1 MRKDGTMG
9 KGAKHHD
16 NATREGHRRGHELP
30 VERIVERAVYES
42 RNRPGRRPRT
52 VRQELLERLTNRHE
66 GAATVLARQL
76 LAAVGE
82 AWQRH
87 WQPAELRRA
96 LEHSCGTKHARLGAE
111 AVLRQLQT
119 YRPGPLPPRWQA
131 QMDAMDPGTDALGF
145 GDRAMGLCWA
155 APAHPGVGQRSHAL
169 AVAVETVAYL
179 QSVPRL
185 PKIGPLPGEPVHS
198 SAYDSAHVD
207 PSVLHRVSSLLAKAE
222 STTFPQEAEALTAK
236 AQELMARHAIDMAL
250 IEAQRGDTP
259 TTPAISARRVGID
272 DPYAKPKAI
281 LVSVIA
287 QANRC
292 RCVWDA
298 DLAFCTV
305 FGDEGDLDTVE
316 LLYASLLIQSTRA
329 MIAASPPARASGGQT
344 RSFRQSF
351 LVSFA
356 YRIGDRLSEAV
367 ASAVDAAGDD
377 QARNLL
383 PVLASRE
390 AAADAAC
397 REAFPQTRKTRTAA
411 NSIEGWQAGQRA
423 ADRAQLNLH
432 DTVGPSTGNGGSAG
446 KVDAM
451 ALRPRGA

>member
-1 MRKDGTMG
+1 MG

-16 NATREGHRRGHELP
+16 KATRQGRRGWHELP
-30 VERIVERAVYES
+30 VERIVERAIYES
-42 RNRPGRRPRT
+42 RSRPGRRPGR
-52 VRQELLERLTNRHE
+52 VRPELLERLTDRHAD
-66 GAATVLARQL
+66 AATALARQL
-76 LAAVGE
+76 LAAVDE

-87 WQPAELRRA
+87 WQPADLHRA
-96 LEHSCGTKHARLGAE
+96 LEHSCGTKHARVGAE
-111 AVLRQLQT
+111 AALRQLQT

-131 QMDAMDPGTDALGF
+131 QMDAMDPGTDPLGF
-145 GDRAMGLCWA
+145 GDQATGRCWA
-155 APAHPGVGQRSHAL
+155 APVHPRPEQRRHAL
-169 AVAVETVAYL
+169 VVAVETVAYL

-185 PKIGPLPGEPVHS
+185 PKIGPLPGEPVQS
-198 SAYDSAHVD
+198 SGHVSAHVD

-222 STTFPQEAEALTAK
+222 STSFPQEAEALTAK

-250 IEAQRGDTP
+250 IEAQRADRP
-259 TTPAISARRVGID
+259 TSPIIAARRVGIE

-281 LVSVIA
+281 LASVIA

-298 DLAFCTV
+298 DLGFCTV

-329 MIAASPPARASGGQT
+329 MLAASPPGRTSGGQT
-344 RSFRQSF
+344 RSFRQTF
-351 LVSFA
+351 LISFA

-367 ASAVDAAGDD
+367 ASAVDAAGGDD
-377 QARNLL
+377 AQDLL

-397 REAFPQTRKTRTAA
+397 REAFPRTRKTRTTT

-432 DTVGPSTGNGGSAG
+432 DTVGPSAGNAGSTG
-446 KVDAM
+446 KVAAM
-451 ALRPRGA
+451 ALQPPTA